1 MKISNKTNQ
10 SRENIERI
18 NPVTHVTLTVGGCVL
33 PRDWTETQEEIADFR
48 GKLRRKKV
56 KKNKTL
62 LHPETCFKS
71 REEIQ
76 RALFVQISN
85 NQVSGSCRF
94 SDWLGGGDVETLNC

>member
-1 MKISNKTNQ
+1 MKSSNKTNQ

-48 GKLRRKKV
+48 GKHRRKKV
-56 KKNKTL
+56 KKPL
-62 LHPETCFKS
+62 LHLETCFKS

-76 RALFVQISN
+76 RALLVQIIN
-85 NQVSGSCRF
+85 NQVRGSCRL
-94 SDWLGGGDVETLNC
+94 SDLVGGGDAETLNC

>member
-1 MKISNKTNQ
+1 MKSSNKTNQ

-56 KKNKTL
+56 KKNKPATPRNL
-62 LHPETCFKS
+62 LQVTRRDPEGAVCT
-71 REEIQ
+71 
-76 RALFVQISN
+76 
-85 NQVSGSCRF
+85 
-94 SDWLGGGDVETLNC
+94 D

>member
-56 KKNKTL
+56 KKKQNPATPRNL
-62 LHPETCFKS
+62 LQVTRRDPEGAVCT
-71 REEIQ
+71 
-76 RALFVQISN
+76 
-85 NQVSGSCRF
+85 
-94 SDWLGGGDVETLNC
+94 D